1 MSVNNHFPEIGIQVV
16 SLSDMVQALHSTV
29 FSEYLCPMFVSICVV
44 SICPAASICRVFVTG
59 RFGAV
64 RRAL

>member
-1 MSVNNHFPEIGIQVV
+1 M
-16 SLSDMVQALHSTV
+16 SLSDRMQALHSTV